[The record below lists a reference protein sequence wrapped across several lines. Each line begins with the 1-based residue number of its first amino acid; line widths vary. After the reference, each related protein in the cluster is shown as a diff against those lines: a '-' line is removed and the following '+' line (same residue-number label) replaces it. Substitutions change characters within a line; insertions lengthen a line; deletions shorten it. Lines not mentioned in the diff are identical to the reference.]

1 MLHNITTAGNQLAD
15 HNTTPQRACLT
26 SDKCRH
32 VKIMYVAHA
41 AANCLLTC
49 KSPPQCECVE
59 RAITRR
65 YSELLWVIRFKMCS
79 TLMIWFKDGHEGSY
93 HKQFWKFHQ
102 EQSWEAHLQAINRP
116 KVHHPRRPSAIWN
129 TCQNSFF
136 HLTQLEYAKYIVT
149 SNTSRIWA
157 VHTLEIHPNQISF
170 IFPPFTCLFHTFFPA
185 LQMHSAMPIC
195 ASPAR
200 WSLHMLW
207 KQAHNGISQSNISPH
222 ECIETPKIHH
232 EHEFHALTV
241 CLDLWR

>member
-1 MLHNITTAGNQLAD
+1 MLVRCYITSPQQVINWLTTIQLLKGLV
-15 HNTTPQRACLT
+15 LT

-79 TLMIWFKDGHEGSY
+79 TLMIWFKEGHEGSY

-116 KVHHPRRPSAIWN
+116 KVNHPRRPSAIWN

-149 SNTSRIWA
+149 SNTSKFWA
-157 VHTLEIHPNQISF
+157 VHTLEIHPNQSHLYSPFHLLISY
-170 IFPPFTCLFHTFFPA
+170 ILPSPSNALSNANLCLPCKMIPA
-185 LQMHSAMPIC
+185 HAVE
-195 ASPAR
+195 ASPQ
-200 WSLHMLW
+200 WDFPVKH
-207 KQAHNGISQSNISPH
+207 
-222 ECIETPKIHH
+222 
-232 EHEFHALTV
+232 LTTWV
-241 CLDLWR
+241 HWDS